1 MRHKLTL
8 IWRLMPMLEPYQVAG
23 NQAAPATGAEAVPD
37 NLALVE
43 QMLATFTFVDN
54 DTLVGNATPTP

>member
-1 MRHKLTL
+1 M
-8 IWRLMPMLEPYQVAG
+8 LMIEPYQVAG
-23 NQAAPATGAEAVPD
+23 NWTEPATDAEAVLD
-37 NLALVE
+37 SLALVE

>member
-1 MRHKLTL
+1 MLHKLTL
-8 IWRLMPMLEPYQVAG
+8 IWRLMLMIEPYQVAG
-23 NQAAPATGAEAVPD
+23 NQAEPATDAEAVPD

-43 QMLATFTFVDN
+43 QMLATFTFVDE